1 MGITQFLSIARR
13 VWPLRKAA
21 EPPIGPINGE
31 GPNTTMTRGQ
41 AIHRGNRH
49 CKSAGMH
56 GRNTRFA
63 NINASKSVWWL
74 DIPDKTIINPPFD
87 MWNILL
93 YDERVNQQRFH
104 HLVIPVAYL
113 RQNRDG
119 LRTRNGMAHLELSIE
134 EKNLCQD
141 VVGTGQ
147 VRFAQFIHCEF

>member
-1 MGITQFLSIARR
+1 
-13 VWPLRKAA
+13 
-21 EPPIGPINGE
+21 
-31 GPNTTMTRGQ
+31 MTRGQ

-87 MWNILL
+87 RWNILL